1 MKQRIQYRKKKKK
14 GYARVIECTESTTV
28 AIKLVYKSE
37 ERCFSTMSLDNKNKE
52 QEKTV
57 KKRKKKDKN
66 STKNTTSGKKKK
78 SSAREAR

>member
-1 MKQRIQYRKKKKK
+1 
-14 GYARVIECTESTTV
+14 
-28 AIKLVYKSE
+28 
-37 ERCFSTMSLDNKNKE
+37 MSLDNKNKE

-78 SSAREAR
+78 AQHGKHDEAGTVFKVAETTHVKKEKHLSGGRSLLVFLFSF